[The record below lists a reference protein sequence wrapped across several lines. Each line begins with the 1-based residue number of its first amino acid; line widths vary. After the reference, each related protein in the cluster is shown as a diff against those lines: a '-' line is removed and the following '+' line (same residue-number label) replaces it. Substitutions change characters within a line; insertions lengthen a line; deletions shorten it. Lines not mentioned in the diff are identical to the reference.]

1 LAETSLFAG
10 HSKYVSIFGQIDSV
24 VHKLIE
30 FRLHSALALNEI
42 LTKIYFWEDAL
53 LSTLPTIS
61 SQKPLTFSDAVPKI
75 MQPHF
80 GTFSVLS
87 NHYFKLGADI
97 NSKIEWTKWKM
108 ESMLKADDIAI
119 GVLYRGGDK
128 LSIECNPTERIS
140 CGNITLH
147 SEAAYESYL
156 AIAKSRNLKSD
167 KAKPL
172 PNGIIDDVLR
182 KKPIMVL
189 MTVEPGIF
197 QKFQSDAIGR
207 MFNIIE
213 MPSEFAFPQSM
224 EFTDTVDTRL
234 HS

>member
-1 LAETSLFAG
+1 MAETSLFAG
-10 HSKYVSIFGQIDSV
+10 HSKYVSMFGQIDSV
-24 VHKLIE
+24 VPKLIE

-61 SQKPLTFSDAVPKI
+61 SQRPLTFSDAVPKI
-75 MQPHF
+75 MQPHC

-108 ESMLKADDIAI
+108 ESMLKSDDIAI

-156 AIAKSRNLKSD
+156 AIAKSRNL
-167 KAKPL
+167 L
-172 PNGIIDDVLR
+172 HDVPR

-207 MFNIIE
+207 MFNVIE
-213 MPSEFAFPQSM
+213 MPSEFALPQSM